1 MTASAEAPFLEHVR
15 LLPPDE
21 ITDETVG
28 GGDGTTTGDDGL
40 DPDEFPAWYRDKVVD
55 GGDESA
61 GSTVDGGTVAG
72 STADGADGDTAG
84 GPDAYVDDLPAV
96 RDLDDLEFGAV
107 TVLAGDN
114 GSGKSTLIE
123 AIAVAAGFNAEGG
136 SRNLVFST
144 FDTHSALH
152 DRLVLRWNRRPR
164 WGWFLRA
171 ETFYGMASHITV
183 DDDPFGGLKH
193 IFPDLHGQ
201 SHGETFLA
209 LAESRFTGAGLYF
222 FDEPESALSIQGQ
235 MRLLAIV
242 QRSLR
247 AGSQFVIATHSP
259 VFQSIPGAKVWQVD
273 REDGLERTTF
283 EDLTSTVLW
292 RRFLADPATFHE
304 RFAGPD
310 EPPTE

>member
-1 MTASAEAPFLEHVR
+1 MMAAPEAPFLERVR
-15 LLPPDE
+15 LSPQENDADAD
-21 ITDETVG
+21 IDRAVSG
-28 GGDGTTTGDDGL
+28 AGDDERL
-40 DPDEFPAWYRDKVVD
+40 DPHEFPAWYREKVVEPE
-55 GGDESA
+55 GSAGDEDA
-61 GSTVDGGTVAG
+61 EEAV
-72 STADGADGDTAG
+72 
-84 GPDAYVDDLPAV
+84 GPDAYLDDLPAV
-96 RDLDDLEFGAV
+96 RDLDTLEFGAV

-114 GSGKSTLIE
+114 GSGKSTLVE

-136 SRNLVFST
+136 SRNLDFST
-144 FDTHSALH
+144 FDTHSGLH

-171 ETFYGMASHITV
+171 ETFYGMASHITA

-242 QRSLR
+242 RRSLR

-259 VFQSIPGAKVWQVD
+259 VFQSIPGAKVWHVD
-273 REDGLERTTF
+273 RDEGLRSTSF
-283 EDLTSTVLW
+283 EDLTSTLLW
-292 RRFLADPATFHE
+292 RRFLADPSSFHE
-304 RFAGPD
+304 RLIGEATTTKRPD
-310 EPPTE
+310 R